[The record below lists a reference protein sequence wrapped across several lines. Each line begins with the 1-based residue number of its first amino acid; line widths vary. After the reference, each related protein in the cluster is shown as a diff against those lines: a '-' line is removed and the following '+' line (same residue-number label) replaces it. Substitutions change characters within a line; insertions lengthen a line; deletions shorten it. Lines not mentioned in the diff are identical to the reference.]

1 MRFRSPARDAV
12 PRGVFDHPAY
22 APFLSRAALL
32 VGPWPAVEALNA
44 NFGAPCHARSAASLR
59 FVAQT
64 PALLTDGLHYETR
77 IHDAGLIATRAA
89 NWHDLF
95 NALMWME
102 RFALKCAVNAAYVRE
117 AARDV
122 PGPRTRPQCA
132 LTHFDE
138 AGALVVLRDA
148 SLLDAWDSH
157 DWPALFHSGRERWQ
171 ADAHL
176 VLFGHALLE
185 HLLWPGAMPVAK
197 CLVMIGDD
205 PLPACSAVADAIAS
219 GKVLCDPAELRPLP
233 LAGLAGWHP
242 DHASEHFVREA
253 ACFRPRRPDRVYPA
267 PLRTAS
273 SVGRQ

>member
-1 MRFRSPARDAV
+1 MRFRSPARAAV
-12 PRGVFDHPAY
+12 PRTVFGHPAY
-22 APFLSRAALL
+22 APFLTHAALL
-32 VGPWPAVEALNA
+32 AGPWPAVGLLNGA
-44 NFGAPCHARSAASLR
+44 FGAPRHARSGAALR
-59 FVAQT
+59 FVEQT
-64 PALLTDGLHYETR
+64 PALLADGLHYETR

-102 RFALKCAVNAAYVRE
+102 RVALKCAVNAAYVRE
-117 AARDV
+117 AARGI

-148 SLLDAWDSH
+148 SLLTAWDAH
-157 DWPALFHSGRERWQ
+157 DWHALFRQGRERWH

-185 HLLWPGAMPVAK
+185 HLLIPAAMPVAK
-197 CLVMIGDD
+197 CLVTIGDD
-205 PLPACSAVADAIAS
+205 TASAVQAVADAIAA
-219 GKVLCDPAELRPLP
+219 GDALCDPAELRPLP

-242 DHASEHFVREA
+242 DNSHEHFVREA

-267 PLRTAS
+267 PLR
-273 SVGRQ
+273 VM